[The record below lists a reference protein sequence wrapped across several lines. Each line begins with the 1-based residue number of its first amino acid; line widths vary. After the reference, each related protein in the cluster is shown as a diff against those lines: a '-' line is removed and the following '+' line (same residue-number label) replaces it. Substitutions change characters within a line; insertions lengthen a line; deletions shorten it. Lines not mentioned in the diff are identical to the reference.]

1 MSTVI
6 FLTKF
11 DNKKE
16 TLIFVENKV
25 TMARDIFHEVVK
37 KALIKQDWLITADPL
52 TLLPRKEGG
61 ISTDLG
67 AEKVIVAEKG
77 LTKIAVEVKSF
88 LNPSIIHDFIKA
100 TGQYRVYS
108 IVMKKRQLDRALY
121 LAMPDFVYDE
131 LIEYPFVK
139 DTIEDSSI
147 KFILFDQ
154 HSETIVQWI
163 E

>member
-1 MSTVI
+1 
-6 FLTKF
+6 
-11 DNKKE
+11 
-16 TLIFVENKV
+16 
-25 TMARDIFHEVVK
+25 MAKDIFHELVK
-37 KALIKQDWLITADPL
+37 KALIKQDWIITADPL

-108 IVMKKRQLDRALY
+108 VVMKKRQLDRVCIWRCPILY
-121 LAMPDFVYDE
+121 MMN
-131 LIEYPFVK
+131 
-139 DTIEDSSI
+139 
-147 KFILFDQ
+147 
-154 HSETIVQWI
+154 
-163 E
+163 